1 MHSSADSDDAAVL
14 QVSGITAGYDPTVAI
29 LQDVSFTC
37 RRGEIV
43 AILGPNGAGK
53 STLLK
58 SVGGILAPFSGRV
71 MLDGVD
77 VTGQPARNLLRNG
90 CVFVPQESSL
100 FPYMTGKE
108 NLQLGGLALNISK
121 AELERRIALAMDFF
135 PEITDRL
142 NTSAGNLSGGQQK
155 ILELSRALI
164 ATPKL
169 CLLDE
174 PTAGLAPRVAET
186 VYRAIKRM
194 SASQV
199 GVVLV
204 DQYMTQALAV
214 GDRAEILNLGRIAF
228 SGTCAEATIA
238 LPSLVRSWMGTEGAQ
253 EHGSCKS

>member
-1 MHSSADSDDAAVL
+1 MHSSAESGNALIL
-14 QVSGITAGYDPTVAI
+14 QVSGLTAGYDPTAPI
-29 LQDVSFTC
+29 LQGVSFAC

-58 SVGGILAPFSGRV
+58 SIGGILVPFAGKV
-71 MLDGVD
+71 IVDGDD
-77 VTGQPARNLLRNG
+77 VTGQPARNLLRKG

-108 NLQLGGLALNISK
+108 NLRLGGLALNITK
-121 AELERRIALAMDFF
+121 VELERRIALTLEFF
-135 PEITDRL
+135 PEIADRL
-142 NTSAGNLSGGQQK
+142 NASAGNLSGGQQK

-164 ATPKL
+164 AMPKV

-174 PTAGLAPRVAET
+174 PTAGLAPKVAET
-186 VYRAIKRM
+186 VYGSIKRM
-194 SASQV
+194 SASGV

-214 GDRAEILNLGRIAF
+214 SDRAEIISLGRTAF
-228 SGTCAEATIA
+228 SGSCAEARIA
-238 LPSLVRSWMGTEGAQ
+238 LPSLVRSWMGIEGEQ
-253 EHGSCKS
+253 EKNA